1 MSNYRT
7 HSVFNMLVGLPVT
20 LGAFY
25 YFLKPSVALM
35 VIYGCVFLYTTLFMN
50 PDLDL
55 VHQIKLGSLRGILSI
70 PFRLYSKVFSHRGI
84 SHVLVIGSLT
94 RVIWLAGFLFGI
106 TYLVN
111 RPFVAK
117 SLPHFYNLYR
127 LEIYT
132 AFAAIVLADA
142 CHLLL
147 DLKKK

>member
-7 HSVFNMLVGLPVT
+7 HSLFNTLVGLPAT

-25 YFLKPSVALM
+25 YFLHPSQTLM
-35 VIYGCVFLYTTLFMN
+35 IIYGSIFLYTTLFMS

-55 VHQIKLGSLRGILSI
+55 AHQIKIRSVRGILSL

-84 SHVLVIGSLT
+84 SHILVIGSLT
-94 RVIWLAGFLFGI
+94 RIIWLAAFLFAI
-106 TYLVN
+106 TYLIN

-132 AFAAIVLADA
+132 AFAAIVLADG
-142 CHLLL
+142 C
-147 DLKKK
+147 